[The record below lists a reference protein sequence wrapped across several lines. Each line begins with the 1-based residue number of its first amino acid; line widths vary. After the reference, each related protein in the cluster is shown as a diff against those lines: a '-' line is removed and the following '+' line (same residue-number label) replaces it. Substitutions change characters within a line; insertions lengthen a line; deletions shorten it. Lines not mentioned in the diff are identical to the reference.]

1 MSAIGWEGKEEE
13 ETTVKSIPDGFDNA
27 FNTCN
32 ALFGLQIVNDVND
45 KSSLSIF
52 SRSVHL

>member
-27 FNTCN
+27 CNTCN

-45 KSSLSIF
+45 KSFPICPF
-52 SRSVHL
+52 MK